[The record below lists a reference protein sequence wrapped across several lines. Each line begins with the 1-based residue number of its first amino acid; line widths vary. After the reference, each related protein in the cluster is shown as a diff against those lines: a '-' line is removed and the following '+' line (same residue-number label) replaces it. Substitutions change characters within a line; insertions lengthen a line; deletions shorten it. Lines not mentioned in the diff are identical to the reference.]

1 MDDPR
6 FAYDGFRLDQLIR
19 PVANL
24 YKVSALA
31 PGDEAGAPV
40 AFVRQKKLAIRED
53 LRFFSDESES
63 AELFRVRARQ
73 VVDVGGR
80 YDVTTVAGDR
90 IGVLQRRFAQTLLR
104 TTWAILD
111 ADEGPVA
118 DVTESSMPRAVLR
131 RVAEIFDV
139 PILYHFS
146 ILVEGRQVGEVR
158 RILTLRDR
166 YVMTLGGDIDRRIDR
181 RMAVAMLVVLDALQA
196 R

>member
-6 FAYDGFRLDQLIR
+6 FAHDGFRLDQLIR
-19 PVANL
+19 PVTNL

-53 LRFFSDESES
+53 LRFFADESES
-63 AELFRVRARQ
+63 EELFRVKARQ

-80 YDVTTVAGDR
+80 YDVTTAAGER

-111 ADEGPVA
+111 ADEGA
-118 DVTESSMPRAVLR
+118 LAEVTESSTARAILR
-131 RVAEIFDV
+131 RVVDV
-139 PILYHFS
+139 PLLYHFS
-146 ILVEGRQVGEVR
+146 IVVDGRQVGEVR
-158 RILTLRDR
+158 RVFTLRDR

-181 RMAVAMLVVLDALQA
+181 RLAVALLVVLDALQA

>member
-6 FAYDGFRLDQLIR
+6 FAHDGFRLDQLIR

-53 LRFFSDESES
+53 LRFFADESES
-63 AELFRVRARQ
+63 DELFRVKARQ

-80 YDVTTVAGDR
+80 YDVTTAAGER

-111 ADEGPVA
+111 ADEGA
-118 DVTESSMPRAVLR
+118 LAEVTESSTARAILR
-131 RVAEIFDV
+131 RVVDV
-139 PILYHFS
+139 PLLYHFS
-146 ILVEGRQVGEVR
+146 IVVDGRQVGEVR
-158 RILTLRDR
+158 RVFTLRDR

-181 RMAVAMLVVLDALQA
+181 RLAVALLVVLDALQA

>member
-6 FAYDGFRLDQLIR
+6 FAHDGFRLDQLIR

-53 LRFFSDESES
+53 LRFFADERESD
-63 AELFRVRARQ
+63 ELFRVKARQ

-80 YDVTTVAGDR
+80 YDVTTAAGER
-90 IGVLQRRFAQTLLR
+90 VGVLQRRFAQTLLR
-104 TTWAILD
+104 TTWVILGP
-111 ADEGPVA
+111 DEAPVA
-118 DVTESSMPRAVLR
+118 EVTESSTKRAVLR
-131 RVAEIFDV
+131 RVLEMVDV
-139 PILYHFS
+139 PLLYHFS
-146 ILVEGRQVGEVR
+146 IFVEGAQVGEVR
-158 RILTLRDR
+158 RVLTLRDR
-166 YVMTLGGDIDRRIDR
+166 YVMTLEGDADRRIDR
-181 RMAVAMLVVLDALQA
+181 RLAVALLVVLDALQA

>member
-6 FAYDGFRLDQLIR
+6 FAHDGFRLDQLIR

-31 PGDEAGAPV
+31 PGNEAGAPV

-53 LRFFSDESES
+53 LRFFADESES
-63 AELFRVRARQ
+63 EELFRVKARQ

-80 YDVTTVAGDR
+80 YDVTTPAGER

-104 TTWAILD
+104 TTWVILD
-111 ADEGPVA
+111 ADEGA
-118 DVTESSMPRAVLR
+118 LAEVTESSMARGILR
-131 RVAEIFDV
+131 RVADIFDV

-181 RMAVAMLVVLDALQA
+181 RLAVALLVVLDALQG

>member
-6 FAYDGFRLDQLIR
+6 FAHDGFRLDQLIR

-31 PGDEAGAPV
+31 PGNEAGAPV

-53 LRFFSDESES
+53 LRFFADDSESE
-63 AELFRVRARQ
+63 ELFRVKARQ

-80 YDVTTVAGDR
+80 YDVTTPAGER
-90 IGVLQRRFAQTLLR
+90 IGVLQRRFARTLLR

-111 ADEGPVA
+111 ADESA
-118 DVTESSMPRAVLR
+118 LAEVTESSTARAVLR
-131 RVAEIFDV
+131 RIGDLFDV
-139 PILYHFS
+139 PLLYHFS
-146 ILVEGRQVGEVR
+146 ILVDGREVGEVR
-158 RILTLRDR
+158 RVLTLRDR
-166 YVMTLGGDIDRRIDR
+166 YVMTLGGDFDRRIDR
-181 RMAVAMLVVLDALQA
+181 RLAVAMLVVLDALQA

>member
-1 MDDPR
+1 MEDGR
-6 FAYDGFRLDQLIR
+6 FAHDGFRLDQLIR

-53 LRFFSDESES
+53 LRFFADESES
-63 AELFRVRARQ
+63 EELFRVKARQ

-80 YDVTTVAGDR
+80 YDVTTPAGER

-111 ADEGPVA
+111 ADEEALAEVS
-118 DVTESSMPRAVLR
+118 ESSMARAIFR
-131 RVAEIFDV
+131 RVADI

-146 ILVEGRQVGEVR
+146 IVVDGRQVGEVR
-158 RILTLRDR
+158 RVFSLRDR

-181 RMAVAMLVVLDALQA
+181 RLAVALLVVLDALQA

>member
-1 MDDPR
+1 MDVER

-31 PGDEAGAPV
+31 PGDEVGAPV

-53 LRFFSDESES
+53 LRFFADESES
-63 AELFRVRARQ
+63 EELFRVKARQ

-80 YDVTTVAGDR
+80 YDVTTPAGER

-104 TTWAILD
+104 TTWTVLD
-111 ADEGPVA
+111 ADEGSVA
-118 DVTESSMPRAVLR
+118 EVTESSTARAVLR
-131 RVAEIFDV
+131 RVVDV
-139 PILYHFS
+139 PLFYHFS
-146 ILVEGRQVGEVR
+146 ILVDGRQVGEVKR
-158 RILTLRDR
+158 VLTLRDR

-181 RMAVAMLVVLDALQA
+181 RLAVALLVVLDALQS

>member
-6 FAYDGFRLDQLIR
+6 FAHDGFRLDQLIR

-31 PGDEAGAPV
+31 PGNEAGTPV

-53 LRFFSDESES
+53 LRFFADESES
-63 AELFRVRARQ
+63 EELFRVKARQ

-80 YDVTTVAGDR
+80 YDVTTPAGER

-111 ADEGPVA
+111 ADEGA
-118 DVTESSMPRAVLR
+118 LAEVTESSTARAVLR
-131 RVAEIFDV
+131 RVVDV
-139 PILYHFS
+139 PLLYHFS
-146 ILVEGRQVGEVR
+146 IVVDGRQVGEVR
-158 RILTLRDR
+158 RVFTLRDR

-181 RMAVAMLVVLDALQA
+181 RMAVALLVVLDALQA

>member
-6 FAYDGFRLDQLIR
+6 FAHDGFRLDQLIR

-53 LRFFSDESES
+53 LRFFADESES
-63 AELFRVRARQ
+63 EELFRVKARQ

-80 YDVTTVAGDR
+80 YDVTTAAGER

-111 ADEGPVA
+111 ADEGA
-118 DVTESSMPRAVLR
+118 LAEVTESSTARAILR
-131 RVAEIFDV
+131 RVVDV
-139 PILYHFS
+139 PLLYHFS
-146 ILVEGRQVGEVR
+146 IVVDGRQVGEVR
-158 RILTLRDR
+158 RVFTLRDR

-181 RMAVAMLVVLDALQA
+181 RLAVALLVVLDALQA

>member
-1 MDDPR
+1 MDDAR
-6 FAYDGFRLDQLIR
+6 FAHDGFRLDQLIR

-31 PGDEAGAPV
+31 PGNEAGTPV

-53 LRFFSDESES
+53 LRFFADESES
-63 AELFRVRARQ
+63 EELFRVKARQ

-80 YDVTTVAGDR
+80 YDVTMPAGER

-104 TTWAILD
+104 TTWVILD
-111 ADEGPVA
+111 ADEGA
-118 DVTESSMPRAVLR
+118 LAEVTESSMARGILR

-181 RMAVAMLVVLDALQA
+181 RLAVALLVVLDALQG

>member
-6 FAYDGFRLDQLIR
+6 FAHDGFRLDQLIR

-53 LRFFSDESES
+53 LRFFADESES
-63 AELFRVRARQ
+63 EELFRVKARQ

-80 YDVTTVAGDR
+80 YDLTTAAGER

-111 ADEGPVA
+111 ADEGA
-118 DVTESSMPRAVLR
+118 LAEVTESSTARAILR
-131 RVAEIFDV
+131 RVVDV
-139 PILYHFS
+139 PLLYHVS
-146 ILVEGRQVGEVR
+146 IVVDGRQVGEVR
-158 RILTLRDR
+158 RVFTLRDR

-181 RMAVAMLVVLDALQA
+181 RLAVALLVVLDALQA

>member
-6 FAYDGFRLDQLIR
+6 FAHDGFRLDQLIR

-31 PGDEAGAPV
+31 PGNEAGAAI

-53 LRFFSDESES
+53 LRFFADDSESE
-63 AELFRVRARQ
+63 ELFRVKARQ
-73 VVDVGGR
+73 VVDLGGR
-80 YDVTTVAGDR
+80 YDVTTPAGER

-111 ADEGPVA
+111 ADESA
-118 DVTESSMPRAVLR
+118 LAEVTESSTARALLR
-131 RVAEIFDV
+131 RIGDVFDV
-139 PILYHFS
+139 PLLYHFS
-146 ILVEGRQVGEVR
+146 ILVDGRQVGEVR
-158 RILTLRDR
+158 RVLTLRDR
-166 YVMTLGGDIDRRIDR
+166 YVMTLGGDFDRHIDRRL
-181 RMAVAMLVVLDALQA
+181 AVALLVVLDALQA

>member
-6 FAYDGFRLDQLIR
+6 FDHDGFRLDQLIR

-53 LRFFSDESES
+53 LRFFADESEGE
-63 AELFRVRARQ
+63 ELFRVKARQ
-73 VVDVGGR
+73 VMDVGGR
-80 YDVTTVAGDR
+80 YDVTTPAGER
-90 IGVLQRRFAQTLLR
+90 IGVLQRRLAQTLLR

-111 ADEGPVA
+111 ADETA
-118 DVTESSMPRAVLR
+118 LAEVTESSMARGILR
-131 RVAEIFDV
+131 RVVDI

-166 YVMTLGGDIDRRIDR
+166 YVMTLGGDVERRIDR
-181 RMAVAMLVVLDALQA
+181 RLAVALLVVLDALQA

>member
-1 MDDPR
+1 MDVER

-53 LRFFSDESES
+53 LRFFADESES
-63 AELFRVRARQ
+63 EELFRVKARQ
-73 VVDVGGR
+73 MVDVGGR
-80 YDVTTVAGDR
+80 YDVTTPAGER
-90 IGVLQRRFAQTLLR
+90 IGILQRRFAQTLLR
-104 TTWAILD
+104 TTWTILD
-111 ADEGPVA
+111 SDEGPLA
-118 DVTESSMPRAVLR
+118 EVTESSMVRAVLR
-131 RVAEIFDV
+131 RVVDI

-146 ILVEGRQVGEVR
+146 ILVDGKQVGEVKR
-158 RILTLRDR
+158 VLTLRDR
-166 YVMTLGGDIDRRIDR
+166 YVMTLGGDFDRRIDR
-181 RMAVAMLVVLDALQA
+181 RLAVALLVVLDALQA

>member
-6 FAYDGFRLDQLIR
+6 FAHDGFRLDQLIR

-53 LRFFSDESES
+53 LRFFVDERESD
-63 AELFRVRARQ
+63 ELFRVKARQ
-73 VVDVGGR
+73 VMDVGGR
-80 YDVTTVAGDR
+80 YDVTTPAGER
-90 IGVLQRRFAQTLLR
+90 IGVLQRRLAQTLLR

-111 ADEGPVA
+111 DDEGHVA
-118 DVTESSMPRAVLR
+118 EVTESSMARGILR
-131 RVAEIFDV
+131 RVVDI
-139 PILYHFS
+139 PILYHFT
-146 ILVEGRQVGEVR
+146 ILVEGTQVGEVR
-158 RILTLRDR
+158 RILTMRDR
-166 YVMTLGGDIDRRIDR
+166 YVMTLEGDVDRRIDR
-181 RMAVAMLVVLDALQA
+181 RLAVALLVVLDALQA

>member
-6 FAYDGFRLDQLIR
+6 FAHDGFRLDQLIR

-53 LRFFSDESES
+53 LRFFADESES
-63 AELFRVRARQ
+63 EELFRVKARQ

-80 YDVTTVAGDR
+80 YDVTTPAGER

-111 ADEGPVA
+111 ADESSLA
-118 DVTESSMPRAVLR
+118 EVTESSTARAIFR
-131 RVAEIFDV
+131 RVVDV
-139 PILYHFS
+139 PLLYHFS
-146 ILVEGRQVGEVR
+146 IVVDGRQVGEVR
-158 RILTLRDR
+158 RVFTLRDR
-166 YVMTLGGDIDRRIDR
+166 YVMTLGGDIDRRLDR
-181 RMAVAMLVVLDALQA
+181 RLAVALLVVLDALQA

>member
-6 FAYDGFRLDQLIR
+6 FVHDGFRLDQLIR

-53 LRFFSDESES
+53 LRFFADESES
-63 AELFRVRARQ
+63 DELLRVKARQ
-73 VVDVGGR
+73 VVDVRGR
-80 YDVTTVAGDR
+80 YDVTTPAGEV

-104 TTWAILD
+104 TTWAILSH
-111 ADEGPVA
+111 DETPVA
-118 DVTESSMPRAVLR
+118 EVTESSTKRAVLR
-131 RVAEIFDV
+131 RVLEMVDV
-139 PILYHFS
+139 PLLYHFT
-146 ILVEGRQVGEVR
+146 IVVEGRPVGEVR
-158 RILTLRDR
+158 RVLSLRDR
-166 YVMTLGGDIDRRIDR
+166 YVMTLGGDFERRIDR
-181 RMAVAMLVVLDALQA
+181 RLAVALLVVLDALQA

>member
-6 FAYDGFRLDQLIR
+6 FAHDGFRLDQLIR

-53 LRFFSDESES
+53 LRFFADESES
-63 AELFRVRARQ
+63 EELFRVKARQ

-80 YDVTTVAGDR
+80 YDVTTPAGER

-111 ADEGPVA
+111 ADEGA
-118 DVTESSMPRAVLR
+118 LAEVTESSTARAIFR
-131 RVAEIFDV
+131 RVVDV
-139 PILYHFS
+139 PLLYHFS
-146 ILVEGRQVGEVR
+146 IVVDGRQVGEVR
-158 RILTLRDR
+158 RVFTLRDR
-166 YVMTLGGDIDRRIDR
+166 YVMTLGGDIDRRLDR
-181 RMAVAMLVVLDALQA
+181 RLAVALLVVLDALQA

>member
-1 MDDPR
+1 MDAER
-6 FAYDGFRLDQLIR
+6 FAHDGFRLDQLIR

-53 LRFFSDESES
+53 LRFFADESES
-63 AELFRVRARQ
+63 DELFRVKARQ

-80 YDVTTVAGDR
+80 YDVTTAAGER

-104 TTWAILD
+104 TTWTILD
-111 ADEGPVA
+111 SDEGQLA
-118 DVTESSMPRAVLR
+118 EVTESSMARAVLR
-131 RVAEIFDV
+131 RVVDI

-146 ILVEGRQVGEVR
+146 ILVDGKQVGEVKR
-158 RILTLRDR
+158 VLTLRDR
-166 YVMTLGGDIDRRIDR
+166 YVMTLGGDFDRRIDR
-181 RMAVAMLVVLDALQA
+181 RLAVALLVVLDALQA

>member
-6 FAYDGFRLDQLIR
+6 FAHEGFRLDQLIR

-53 LRFFSDESES
+53 LRFFADESES
-63 AELFRVRARQ
+63 EELFRVKARQ

-80 YDVTTVAGDR
+80 YDVTTPAGER

-111 ADEGPVA
+111 ADEGSLA
-118 DVTESSMPRAVLR
+118 EVTESSTARALFR
-131 RVAEIFDV
+131 RVVDV
-139 PILYHFS
+139 PLLYHFS
-146 ILVEGRQVGEVR
+146 IVVDGRQVGEVR
-158 RILTLRDR
+158 RVFTLRDR
-166 YVMTLGGDIDRRIDR
+166 YVMTLGGDIDRRLDR
-181 RMAVAMLVVLDALQA
+181 RLAVALLVVLDALQA

>member
-6 FAYDGFRLDQLIR
+6 FAHDGFRLDQLIR

-31 PGDEAGAPV
+31 PGNEAGAPV

-53 LRFFSDESES
+53 LRFFADDSESE
-63 AELFRVRARQ
+63 ELFRVKARQ

-80 YDVTTVAGDR
+80 YDVTTPAGER
-90 IGVLQRRFAQTLLR
+90 IGVLQRRFARTLLR

-111 ADEGPVA
+111 ADESA
-118 DVTESSMPRAVLR
+118 LAEVTESSMARAVLR
-131 RVAEIFDV
+131 RIGDLFDV
-139 PILYHFS
+139 PLLYHFS
-146 ILVEGRQVGEVR
+146 ILVDGRQVGEVR
-158 RILTLRDR
+158 RVLTLRDR
-166 YVMTLGGDIDRRIDR
+166 YVMTLGGDFDRRIDR
-181 RMAVAMLVVLDALQA
+181 RLAVAMLVVLDALQA

>member
-6 FAYDGFRLDQLIR
+6 FAHDGFRLDQLIR

-53 LRFFSDESES
+53 LRFFADERESD
-63 AELFRVRARQ
+63 ELFRVTARQ

-80 YDVTTVAGDR
+80 YDVTTPAGER

-104 TTWAILD
+104 TTWVILG
-111 ADEGPVA
+111 ADEAPVA
-118 DVTESSMPRAVLR
+118 EVTESSTKRAVLR
-131 RVAEIFDV
+131 RVLEMVDV
-139 PILYHFS
+139 PLLYHFT
-146 ILVEGRQVGEVR
+146 ILVDGTQVGEVR
-158 RILTLRDR
+158 RVLSLRDR
-166 YVMTLGGDIDRRIDR
+166 YVMTLGGDIDRHIDR
-181 RMAVAMLVVLDALQA
+181 RLAVALLVVLDALQA

>member
-6 FAYDGFRLDQLIR
+6 FGHDGFRLDQLIR

-53 LRFFSDESES
+53 LRFFADESES
-63 AELFRVRARQ
+63 EELFRVKARQ

-80 YDVTTVAGDR
+80 YDVTTPAGER
-90 IGVLQRRFAQTLLR
+90 IGVLQRRFAQTLFR

-111 ADEGPVA
+111 AFEGPVA
-118 DVTESSMPRAVLR
+118 DVTESSMARGILR

-181 RMAVAMLVVLDALQA
+181 RLAVALLVVLDALQG

>member
-6 FAYDGFRLDQLIR
+6 FAHDGFRLDQLIR

-31 PGDEAGAPV
+31 PGDEAGAQV

-53 LRFFSDESES
+53 LRFFADESES
-63 AELFRVRARQ
+63 VELFRVKARQ

-80 YDVTTVAGDR
+80 YDVTTPAGER
-90 IGVLQRRFAQTLLR
+90 IGVLQRRLAQTLLR

-111 ADEGPVA
+111 ADEGA
-118 DVTESSMPRAVLR
+118 LAEVTESSAARGILR
-131 RVAEIFDV
+131 RVLDI
-139 PILYHFS
+139 PILYHFT

-158 RILTLRDR
+158 RVLTLRDR
-166 YVMTLGGDIDRRIDR
+166 YVMTLGGDVDRRIDR
-181 RMAVAMLVVLDALQA
+181 RLAVALLVVLDALQA

>member
-6 FAYDGFRLDQLIR
+6 FAHDGFRLDQLIR

-53 LRFFSDESES
+53 IRFFADESES
-63 AELFRVRARQ
+63 EELFRVKARQ

-80 YDVTTVAGDR
+80 YDVTTPAGER
-90 IGVLQRRFAQTLLR
+90 IGVLQRRLAQTLLR

-111 ADEGPVA
+111 TDEGA
-118 DVTESSMPRAVLR
+118 LAEVTESSMPRAVLR

-139 PILYHFS
+139 PIFYHFS

-158 RILTLRDR
+158 RVLTLRDR
-166 YVMTLGGDIDRRIDR
+166 YVKTLGGDVDRHIDRRL
-181 RMAVAMLVVLDALQA
+181 AVALLVVLDALQA

>member
-6 FAYDGFRLDQLIR
+6 FAHDGFRLDQLIR

-63 AELFRVRARQ
+63 AELFRVKARQ

>member
-6 FAYDGFRLDQLIR
+6 FAHEGFRLDQLIR

-53 LRFFSDESES
+53 LRFFADESES
-63 AELFRVRARQ
+63 EELFRVKARQ

-80 YDVTTVAGDR
+80 YDVTTPAGER

-111 ADEGPVA
+111 ADEGSLA
-118 DVTESSMPRAVLR
+118 EVTESSTARAIFR
-131 RVAEIFDV
+131 RVVDV
-139 PILYHFS
+139 PLLYHFS
-146 ILVEGRQVGEVR
+146 IVVDGRQVGEVR
-158 RILTLRDR
+158 RVFTLRDR

-181 RMAVAMLVVLDALQA
+181 RLAVALLVVLDALQA

>member
-6 FAYDGFRLDQLIR
+6 FAHDGFRLDQLIR

-31 PGDEAGAPV
+31 PGDEAGAQV

-53 LRFFSDESES
+53 LRFFADESES
-63 AELFRVRARQ
+63 VELFRVKARQ
-73 VVDVGGR
+73 VVDVCGR
-80 YDVTTVAGDR
+80 YDVTTPAGER
-90 IGVLQRRFAQTLLR
+90 IGVLQRRLAQTLLR

-111 ADEGPVA
+111 ADEGA
-118 DVTESSMPRAVLR
+118 LAEVTESSMPRAVLR

-139 PILYHFS
+139 PILYHFT

-158 RILTLRDR
+158 RVLTLRDR
-166 YVMTLGGDIDRRIDR
+166 YVMTLGGDVDRRIDR
-181 RMAVAMLVVLDALQA
+181 RLAVALLVVLDALQA

>member
-6 FAYDGFRLDQLIR
+6 FAHDGFRLDQLIR

-31 PGDEAGAPV
+31 PGDEAGEPV

-53 LRFFSDESES
+53 LRFFADESES
-63 AELFRVRARQ
+63 EELFRVKARQ

-80 YDVTTVAGDR
+80 YDVTTAAGER
-90 IGVLQRRFAQTLLR
+90 IGVLQRRFAQTLFR

-111 ADEGPVA
+111 AAEGTLAEVS
-118 DVTESSMPRAVLR
+118 ESSMARAIFR
-131 RVAEIFDV
+131 RVADI

-146 ILVEGRQVGEVR
+146 IVVDGRQVGEVR
-158 RILTLRDR
+158 RVFSLRDR

-181 RMAVAMLVVLDALQA
+181 RLAVALLVVLDALQS

>member
-6 FAYDGFRLDQLIR
+6 FAHDGFRLDQLIR

-31 PGDEAGAPV
+31 PGGEAGAPV

-53 LRFFSDESES
+53 LRFFADESES
-63 AELFRVRARQ
+63 EELFRVKARQ

-80 YDVTTVAGDR
+80 YDVTTPAGER

-111 ADEGPVA
+111 ADESSLA
-118 DVTESSMPRAVLR
+118 EVTESSTARAIFR
-131 RVAEIFDV
+131 RVVDV
-139 PILYHFS
+139 PLLYHFS
-146 ILVEGRQVGEVR
+146 IVVDGRQVGEVR
-158 RILTLRDR
+158 RVFTLRDR

-181 RMAVAMLVVLDALQA
+181 RLAVALLVVLDALQA